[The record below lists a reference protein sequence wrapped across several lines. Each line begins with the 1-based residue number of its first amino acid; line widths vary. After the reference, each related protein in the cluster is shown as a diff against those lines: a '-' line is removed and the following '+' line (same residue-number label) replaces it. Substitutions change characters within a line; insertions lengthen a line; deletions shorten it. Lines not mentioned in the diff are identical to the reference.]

1 MSKNM
6 KCKKI
11 FNNKEQC
18 RAFAQK
24 NNNFC
29 FRHDPSSSMAKLV
42 ASSKGG
48 RNRALRGVYGVPVQI
63 ETPEDV
69 KRFLG
74 KVINAVWAESV
85 PVPVGSSMG
94 FLTRC
99 WLDAYETS
107 DIVKRLDEIEEKIAK
122 AIKS

>member
-1 MSKNM
+1 M
-6 KCKKI
+6 KCQYIKSNKI
-11 FNNKEQC
+11 KCQ
-18 RAFAQK
+18 AFARKGQDY
-24 NNNFC
+24 C
-29 FRHDPSSSMAKLV
+29 FRHDPRSNEAKLV

-48 RNRALRGVYGVPVQI
+48 QNRALQGVYGVPI
-63 ETPEDV
+63 KIKTPEDV

-74 KVINAVWAESV
+74 KVINAVWAEGV

-107 DIVKRLDEIEEKIAK
+107 DVVKRLDEIEEKLTCLNQAG
-122 AIKS
+122 SD

>member
-1 MSKNM
+1 M

-11 FNNKEQC
+11 LSNNQLC

-24 NNNFC
+24 DNDFC
-29 FRHDPSSSMAKLV
+29 FRHDPKNKETKLV

-48 RNRALRGVYGVPVQI
+48 QNRALQGFYGKAVRLNS
-63 ETPEDV
+63 PEDA
-69 KRFLG
+69 KKFLG
-74 KVINAVWAESV
+74 QVINGVWAEGV

-99 WLDAYETS
+99 WLDAFEVS
-107 DIVKRLDEIEEKIAK
+107 DIAKRLDQIEEKLNDT
-122 AIKS
+122 STG